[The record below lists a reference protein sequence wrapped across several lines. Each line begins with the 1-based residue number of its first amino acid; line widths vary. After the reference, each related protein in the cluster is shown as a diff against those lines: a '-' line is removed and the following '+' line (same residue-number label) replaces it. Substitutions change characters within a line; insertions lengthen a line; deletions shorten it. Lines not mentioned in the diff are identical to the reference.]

1 LAHVAWPRAQPL
13 GQSVSLKFS
22 LETRLESKSFETLID
37 FLAFLGVILALVA
50 WPRAQPLGQ
59 SVSLK
64 FSLETRLESE
74 SFERL
79 IDFLAFLVQKL

>member
-1 LAHVAWPRAQPL
+1 VKSSFEVVLAHVAC
-13 GQSVSLKFS
+13 
-22 LETRLESKSFETLID
+22 
-37 FLAFLGVILALVA
+37 
-50 WPRAQPLGQ
+50 PRAQPLGQ

-74 SFERL
+74 SFQSL